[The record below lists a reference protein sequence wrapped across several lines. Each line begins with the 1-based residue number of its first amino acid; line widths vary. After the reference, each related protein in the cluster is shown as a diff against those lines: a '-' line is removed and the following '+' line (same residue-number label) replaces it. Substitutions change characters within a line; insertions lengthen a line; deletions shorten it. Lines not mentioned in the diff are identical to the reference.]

1 MLTTVERLKNAM
13 GVQGDAL
20 EDELL
25 QIQIAASSQAIE
37 NYCKRSF
44 KLQSYTERH
53 SGNSRSS
60 YINLRNYPVESIE
73 EVATTG
79 NPVGDYELLEEGRI
93 YCSSGWPAG
102 EHNIKVTYTAG
113 YVLPVDATMDK
124 PRTLPEVLELACIF
138 HAQWMLRSPGVT
150 AERVGDISVNYSAEG
165 EGLPPTVVSLVSP
178 YVGRWV

>member
-1 MLTTVERLKNAM
+1 MLTTVERLQKAM
-13 GVQGDAL
+13 GIQGDSL
-20 EDELL
+20 EEEMLR
-25 QIQIAASSQAIE
+25 IQIAASSQVIE

-60 YINLRNYPVESIE
+60 YINLRNYPVESVE
-73 EVATTG
+73 EVDIPG
-79 NPVGDYELLEEGRI
+79 KPIGEYELLEEGRI
-93 YCSSGWPAG
+93 FCPSGWPAG

-113 YVLPVDATMDK
+113 YVLPCDATTGK

-138 HAQWMLRSPGVT
+138 HSQWMLRTPGVT
-150 AERVGDISVNYSAEG
+150 AERVGDISVNYSADG
-165 EGLPPTVVSLVSP
+165 EGLPPTVISLISP